1 MTEKIDALTA
11 LAETYRKRGQHE
23 EAVRRK
29 YANFEREL
37 AEAKEKDVDTV
48 AQAMVAAWNAGA
60 SVAATGRALA
70 TSNIYS
76 TRRKYYDRAKELQG
90 EVADDERALMDRLYR
105 IASGQDFLE
114 RRTGDEPVE
123 TTEENY
129 HEVPVDEEGYPDQE
143 AWVLSWEIS
152 NIDAETWKV
161 DDPAGRVNT
170 ISMGKVLGYQGKNLT
185 EFMKD
190 DALHEIVYRVFPQ
203 VKMEEN

>member
-1 MTEKIDALTA
+1 MSEKQNALEN
-11 LAETYRKRGQHE
+11 LVNEYLDRKREQNKV
-23 EAVRRK
+23 EAK
-29 YANFEREL
+29 YAQYKQEL
-37 AEAKEKDVDTV
+37 AQAKEKDNRRV
-48 AQAMVAAWNAGA
+48 AEALAACWQAGVKVAE
-60 SVAATGRALA
+60 TGRALG
-70 TSNIYS
+70 TSNIY
-76 TRRKYYDRAKELQG
+76 TARREIYDIAREILLGAKEEDKEFLD
-90 EVADDERALMDRLYR
+90 ALYR
-105 IASGQDFLE
+105 KARGETFEE

-123 TTEENY
+123 VTEENY